1 MKLLYLYIEDHN
13 CIKDQEFNFDSNY
26 HFHLEKKNP
35 QEWELIEDKVENP
48 LPEDFW
54 ASSDGKH
61 NVVESVSA
69 IVGNNGSGKTSLA
82 NFLGDYIGFRG
93 IDKKY
98 LVIFKILTDTTYHY
112 SSNLVRLKKL
122 SDIKY
127 KRVPLGKT
135 LSFIYFS
142 PFFTTEHII
151 KANRSVDISTS
162 YLSSLEN
169 YKSDEYKKALIYL
182 NEYNKKIESVE
193 EPDENFINHKK
204 TITLPTPQKIIISIR
219 TGKVQDFINGF
230 RKSKKQD
237 VLFNH
242 INDILLITGNKP
254 SKEFNVEFEKYLS
267 MKNKDKLTK
276 RELIVFLKPLFNWTK
291 SNNFLSSFLCYII
304 FFWKQYIGQPKARNS
319 LYLKFG
325 DINKTAYDIVK
336 EYLYGTA
343 KALIDT
349 SFPNKYEE
357 IIELLKN
364 NHDTAL
370 PFFESLKDFINNKN
384 IHINEE
390 ETDMEGGKNKDIKI
404 EILFS
409 KFEETKKELLKFIA
423 NYNEIKLKDDF
434 IIFDI
439 DPPMSSGEMSFLT
452 IYSRIY
458 DCIIN
463 KQKIKDNDDFILFL
477 DEAETTLHPEWQR
490 KLVSQIITF
499 LEEFAQGKKVHVI
512 FASHSPILLS
522 DIPDSNVVFLKKNKE
537 TGYTETVNHEKTG
550 KTFGSNI
557 YTLYKKSFFLESGLM
572 GEFSTEKLKVLF
584 NELNDAIKLS
594 EEIDELNSLKEP
606 DKNKKEIEEK
616 NKKFGKIIAQ
626 KENILNIIST
636 IGEPLIRE
644 QLLRLASRVF
654 VKGQDND
661 ELRDFY
667 IEQLKKLGLEVK
679 VTKNM
684 EQR

>member
-182 NEYNKKIESVE
+182 NEYNKKVEPVE
-193 EPDENFINHKK
+193 ESDENKNKRKID
-204 TITLPTPQKIIISIR
+204 ITLPKPRKIIITIR
-219 TGKVQDFINGF
+219 TGKIQDFINGF
-230 RKSKKQD
+230 RKGKKGD
-237 VLFNH
+237 ILYNH
-242 INDILLITGNKP
+242 INDIILNTGNKP
-254 SKEFNVEFEKYLS
+254 SREFNDEIKKYLF
-267 MKNKDKLTK
+267 MENRAKLTK
-276 RELIVFLKPLFNWTK
+276 RELIILLKPLFSWTK
-291 SNNFLSSFLCYII
+291 RNIFLSSFLCYII
-304 FFWKQYIGQPKARNS
+304 LFWKQYIGQQKDRNS
-319 LYLKFG
+319 FDLKFG

-336 EYLYGTA
+336 ENLYAIA
-343 KALIDT
+343 KALLDT
-349 SFPNKYEE
+349 SSQNKYEE

-364 NHDTAL
+364 NHDIAL
-370 PFFESLKDFINNKN
+370 PFFESLKDFLNNKN
-384 IHINEE
+384 IYVNKENKDINGE
-390 ETDMEGGKNKDIKI
+390 KNKDIKI

-409 KFEETKKELLKFIA
+409 KFEETKEELLKFIVD
-423 NYNEIKLKDDF
+423 YNEIKLKDDF

-439 DPPMSSGEMSFLT
+439 DPKMSSGEMSFLT
-452 IYSRIY
+452 IYSRIF
-458 DCIIN
+458 DCINNN
-463 KQKIKDNDDFILFL
+463 KAKDKKEIILFL
-477 DEAETTLHPEWQR
+477 DEVETTLHPEWQR

-499 LEEFAQGKKVHVI
+499 LEEFAEGKKVHVI

-522 DIPDSNVVFLKKNKE
+522 DIPNTNVVFLTKDSNGHCK
-537 TGYTETVNHEKTG
+537 TVEPQDIG
-550 KTFGSNI
+550 QTFGSNI
-557 YTLYKKSFFLESGLM
+557 YTLYKNSFFMDDGLI
-572 GEFSTEKLKVLF
+572 GEFADSKINSIIKDFLLLKLDEGINNKDEKYK
-584 NELNDAIKLS
+584 ELEHKI
-594 EEIDELNSLKEP
+594 EL
-606 DKNKKEIEEK
+606 
-616 NKKFGKIIAQ
+616 
-626 KENILNIIST
+626 
-636 IGEPLIRE
+636 IGEPVIR
-644 QLLRLASRVF
+644 
-654 VKGQDND
+654 N
-661 ELRDFY
+661 
-667 IEQLKKLGLEVK
+667 QLKTHLDLMKRSGK
-679 VTKNM
+679 
-684 EQR
+684 